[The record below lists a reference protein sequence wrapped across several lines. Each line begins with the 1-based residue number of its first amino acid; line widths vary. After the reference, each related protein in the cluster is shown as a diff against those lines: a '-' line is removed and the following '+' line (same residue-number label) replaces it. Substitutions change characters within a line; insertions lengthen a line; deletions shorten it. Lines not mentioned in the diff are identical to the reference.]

1 MRKITLWLFSTVAAV
16 VLLFS
21 YRTSTNSGT
30 DTAAAATVPAT
41 TEPSTSTTTAPS
53 SGASPS
59 PSASSSTGSTS
70 GTKTYTGSTASTRW
84 GDVQVSITV
93 TNGKITSVAVPT
105 YPTGNGKDEEINA
118 YALPILKQETVTAQ
132 NANIDTVS
140 GATDTSDGYTQSLQ
154 AALDAAH
161 LA

>member
-93 TNGKITSVAVPT
+93 TNGKITNVQVPV
-105 YPTGNGKDEEINA
+105 YPNNNGRDQEINA
-118 YALPILKQETVTAQ
+118 YALPVLTQETLTAQ

-140 GATDTSDGYTQSLQ
+140 GATVTSDGYLQSLQ
-154 AALDAAH
+154 SALDAAH
-161 LA
+161 LS